1 MEAQTHGADLSRRM
15 AQALGAKPRLIH
27 APGMVKDG
35 VVREALVK
43 DPQVVDTLDLAERA
57 DVAVVGIGVLQPSV
71 PLLSSGNTL
80 TAREVETLKEC
91 GAVGDMAHPNQE

>member
-1 MEAQTHGADLSRRM
+1 MEAQTHGADLSRRV

-27 APGMVKDG
+27 APGIVKEE

-71 PLLSSGNTL
+71 TLLSSGNTL

-91 GAVGDMAHPNQE
+91 GAVGDMAHPYQE